1 MQMPQF
7 TNPVLDS
14 AFFIHQNSVDVGI
27 PSKGVSSAAKKIYES
42 MKERQY
48 STSTWKTHRLNP
60 KVADENT
67 INWIFLV
74 DLLNFSFWSDLDTV
88 DGTIPHPER
97 YAVKFDGVRYTG
109 YWSLCACVNR
119 ALQAGIPIT
128 SPRYYGYDASDDDLS
143 AVFRSDTQEQIPL
156 LEDRIRVMREAGRVL
171 CEVSTTHVVCIKELE
186 CRVVCH
192 EELASLVIYGV
203 ERYRT
208 IIRSF
213 AQKFDG
219 NFSNCIRESKQSAMQ
234 LIDMVVREF
243 ESFKDEHLF
252 LGRQVREKCFV
263 NRRIS
268 RFAIRNKRA
277 CFEGDSFGKFDDI
290 DEVTMFADYRVPLA
304 LYHLSALSYSQ
315 RLLDLLHARTPL
327 ASSSPE
333 EIEIR
338 GNSIWAVELIR
349 QEIQQIIDDEH
360 VAEGSHRQKMKV
372 NAILLDFYIWDHAKE
387 IQGKNGTVPAH
398 RTRSIYY

>member
-192 EELASLVIYGV
+192 EELA
-203 ERYRT
+203 YRT

-252 LGRQVREKCFV
+252 LGRQGMGFKVGCWIVGLFSIQ
-263 NRRIS
+263 RIIYQPDAS
-268 RFAIRNKRA
+268 CMSIQGTA
-277 CFEGDSFGKFDDI
+277 GQFD
-290 DEVTMFADYRVPLA
+290 RVYVVLRSA